1 MPMIDTVTFD
11 VWNTL
16 LVHEFYDDRL
26 QNARIDSIV
35 KVLDGLNISRD
46 DVVRAY
52 DRSEDHLKCLWE
64 KEEDLGLDGHL
75 QLLLEG
81 LGLPM
86 SFKETIREPY
96 AKILLSFRP
105 KPVDGASDL
114 LKDLKDKGY
123 RIGLVS
129 NTGRTPGE
137 TMKIILDGYGMLQY
151 FDSMSFSCDVGHI
164 KPGKR
169 IFELALEGLH
179 ARPGS
184 SVHVGDSML
193 LDIYGAKTAG
203 MKAILFNKYSEGFEQ
218 YATKYY
224 SANGRH
230 EEPDAVVCEL
240 PEVEGALQRMG
251 GK

>member
-1 MPMIDTVTFD
+1 MIDTVTFD

-16 LVHEFYDDRL
+16 LVHEFYDSRL

-35 KVLDGLNISRD
+35 KVLNDVGVMVSRD
-46 DVVRAY
+46 DVVLAY
-52 DRSEDHLKCLWE
+52 DRSEDHLKCLWDKE
-64 KEEDLGLDGHL
+64 KDLGLEGHL

-96 AKILLSFRP
+96 AKTLLRFRP
-105 KPVDGASDL
+105 KPVNGATAL
-114 LKDLKDKGY
+114 LKTLKDKGY
-123 RIGLVS
+123 RIGLIS

-137 TMKIILDGYGMLQY
+137 TMKIILDGYGMLKY
-151 FDSMSFSCDVGHI
+151 FDSMAFSCDVGHI

-169 IFELALEGLH
+169 IFELTLKDLGAT
-179 ARPGS
+179 PGS

-203 MKAILFNKYSEGFEQ
+203 MKAILFNKYSEGFDQ

>member
-1 MPMIDTVTFD
+1 MIDTVTFD

-35 KVLDGLNISRD
+35 KVLNEEGTHISRE

-64 KEEDLGLDGHL
+64 RETDLGLEGHL

-81 LGLPM
+81 LGLPI
-86 SFKETIREPY
+86 SFKDAIREPY
-96 AKILLSFRP
+96 AKTLLSFRP
-105 KPVDGASDL
+105 KPVDGASAL
-114 LKDLKDKGY
+114 LKNLKEKGY
-123 RIGLVS
+123 RIGLIS

-137 TMKIILDGYGMLQY
+137 TMKIILDSYGMLQY
-151 FDSMSFSCDVGHI
+151 FDSMSFSCDIGHI

-169 IFELALEGLH
+169 IFELTLKDLH
-179 ARPGS
+179 AVPGA

-218 YATKYY
+218 YSTKYY
-224 SANGRH
+224 RANGRH
-230 EEPDAVVCEL
+230 EEPDAVVLEL
-240 PEVEGALQRMG
+240 PEVEAALQSMG

>member
-1 MPMIDTVTFD
+1 MIDTVTFD

-16 LVHEFYDDRL
+16 LVHEFYDNRL
-26 QNARIDSIV
+26 QDARIDSIV
-35 KVLDGLNISRD
+35 KVLNDEGARVSRD
-46 DVVRAY
+46 EVARAY
-52 DRSEDHLKCLWE
+52 DRSEDHLKCLYDQE
-64 KEEDLGLDGHL
+64 KDLGLDGHL
-75 QLLLEG
+75 QLLVEG

-96 AKILLSFRP
+96 ARILLSFKP
-105 KPVDGASDL
+105 KPVYGATAL
-114 LKDLKDKGY
+114 LKNLKDKGY
-123 RIGLVS
+123 RIGLIS

-137 TMKIILDGYGMLQY
+137 TMKIILDGYGMLKY

-169 IFELALEGLH
+169 IFELSLKDLH
-179 ARPGS
+179 AMPGS
-184 SVHVGDSML
+184 AVHVGDSML
-193 LDIYGAKTAG
+193 LDVYGAKTAG
-203 MKAILFNKYSEGFEQ
+203 MKAILFNKYSEGFDQ

-224 SANGRH
+224 NANGRH

-240 PEVEGALQRMG
+240 PEVEGALQKMG

>member
-1 MPMIDTVTFD
+1 MIDTVTFD

-35 KVLDGLNISRD
+35 KALNEEGARVSRD
-46 DVVRAY
+46 DVIKAY
-52 DRSEDHLKCLWE
+52 ERSEDHLKCLYDQE
-64 KEEDLGLDGHL
+64 KDLGVDGHL

-86 SFKETIREPY
+86 SFKEAIRDPY
-96 AKILLSFRP
+96 AKILLSFKP
-105 KPVDGASDL
+105 KPVYGASAL
-114 LKDLKDKGY
+114 LKALKDKGY
-123 RIGLVS
+123 RIGLIS

-169 IFELALEGLH
+169 IFELTLEGLH

-193 LDIYGAKTAG
+193 LDIYGARTAG
-203 MKAILFNKYSEGFEQ
+203 MKAILFNKYSEGFDQ

-224 SANGRH
+224 NANGRH

-240 PEVEGALQRMG
+240 PEVEEALQRIG

>member
-1 MPMIDTVTFD
+1 MIDTVTFD

-16 LVHEFYDDRL
+16 LVHEFYDNRL
-26 QNARIDSIV
+26 QDARIDAIV
-35 KVLDGLNISRD
+35 KVLDNRVSRD
-46 DVVRAY
+46 DVIKAY
-52 DRSEDHLKCLWE
+52 ERSEDHLKCLYGQE
-64 KEEDLGLDGHL
+64 KDLGLDGHL

-96 AKILLSFRP
+96 AKILLSFKP
-105 KPVDGASDL
+105 KPVYGASAL

-123 RIGLVS
+123 RIGLIS

-169 IFELALEGLH
+169 IFELTLEGLH

-193 LDIYGAKTAG
+193 LDVYGARTAG
-203 MKAILFNKYSEGFEQ
+203 MKAILFNKYSERFDQ

-224 SANGRH
+224 NANGRH

-240 PEVEGALQRMG
+240 PEVEEALQRIG

>member
-1 MPMIDTVTFD
+1 MIDTVTFD

-26 QNARIDSIV
+26 QNARIDALV
-35 KVLDGLNISRD
+35 KALNDEGARISRG

-64 KEEDLGLDGHL
+64 KEKDLGLDGHL
-75 QLLLEG
+75 QLLLDG

-86 SFKETIREPY
+86 SFKEAIREPY
-96 AKILLSFRP
+96 ARTLLSFRP
-105 KPVDGASDL
+105 KPVYGATAL
-114 LKDLKDKGY
+114 LKGLKEKGY
-123 RIGLVS
+123 RIGLIS

-151 FDSMSFSCDVGHI
+151 FDSMSFSCDIGHI

-169 IFELALEGLH
+169 IFELTLEDLG
-179 ARPGS
+179 AAPAS

>member
-1 MPMIDTVTFD
+1 MIDTVTFD

-16 LVHEFYDDRL
+16 LVHEFYDNRL

-35 KVLDGLNISRD
+35 KVLNDEGVRVCRD
-46 DVVRAY
+46 DVARAY
-52 DRSEDHLKCLWE
+52 DRSEDHLKCLYDQE
-64 KEEDLGLDGHL
+64 KDLGLEGHL
-75 QLLLEG
+75 QLLLEA

-105 KPVDGASDL
+105 KPVNGATAL
-114 LKDLKDKGY
+114 LKDLKEKGY
-123 RIGLVS
+123 RIGLIS

-169 IFELALEGLH
+169 IFELTLKDLRAS
-179 ARPGS
+179 PGS

-203 MKAILFNKYSEGFEQ
+203 MRAILFNKYSEGFDR

-224 SANGRH
+224 NANGRH

-240 PEVEGALQRMG
+240 PEVEEALQRMG